1 MWFRPRQPGHNIEI
15 WFIMTIK
22 INLNSDMGESFGA
35 WTMGDDDTLLTVVKS
50 ANIACGFH
58 GGDPMVMDHTV
69 RAALAN
75 GVSLGAHPSFQ
86 DLHGFGRR
94 EMKISH
100 AEAENITAYQIGA
113 LQGITAAAGGQVT
126 HVKPHGA
133 INNMACRDRALA
145 DALARAVKA
154 VDPNLIML
162 APTGSELLAA
172 SRAINLPTA
181 SEVFA
186 DRTYGDD
193 GNLTPRGNPDAMVH
207 DPDQAVAN
215 VLAMIRDQQLVS
227 TSGKEIPAEVQSICV
242 HGDGPTAIALARA
255 VRAGIEA
262 EGIAIAP
269 LPEVIA
275 A

>member
-1 MWFRPRQPGHNIEI
+1 
-15 WFIMTIK
+15 
-22 INLNSDMGESFGA
+22 
-35 WTMGDDDTLLTVVKS
+35 
-50 ANIACGFH
+50 
-58 GGDPMVMDHTV
+58 
-69 RAALAN
+69 
-75 GVSLGAHPSFQ
+75 
-86 DLHGFGRR
+86 
-94 EMKISH
+94 
-100 AEAENITAYQIGA
+100 
-113 LQGITAAAGGQVT
+113 
-126 HVKPHGA
+126 
-133 INNMACRDRALA
+133 MACRDRALA

>member
-1 MWFRPRQPGHNIEI
+1 
-15 WFIMTIK
+15 
-22 INLNSDMGESFGA
+22 
-35 WTMGDDDTLLTVVKS
+35 
-50 ANIACGFH
+50 
-58 GGDPMVMDHTV
+58 
-69 RAALAN
+69 
-75 GVSLGAHPSFQ
+75 
-86 DLHGFGRR
+86 
-94 EMKISH
+94 
-100 AEAENITAYQIGA
+100 
-113 LQGITAAAGGQVT
+113 
-126 HVKPHGA
+126 
-133 INNMACRDRALA
+133 MACRDRALA

-227 TSGKEIPAEVQSICV
+227 TSGKEIPAQ
-242 HGDGPTAIALARA
+242 
-255 VRAGIEA
+255 
-262 EGIAIAP
+262 
-269 LPEVIA
+269 
-275 A
+275 

>member
-1 MWFRPRQPGHNIEI
+1 
-15 WFIMTIK
+15 
-22 INLNSDMGESFGA
+22 
-35 WTMGDDDTLLTVVKS
+35 
-50 ANIACGFH
+50 
-58 GGDPMVMDHTV
+58 
-69 RAALAN
+69 
-75 GVSLGAHPSFQ
+75 
-86 DLHGFGRR
+86 
-94 EMKISH
+94 
-100 AEAENITAYQIGA
+100 
-113 LQGITAAAGGQVT
+113 
-126 HVKPHGA
+126 
-133 INNMACRDRALA
+133 
-145 DALARAVKA
+145 
-154 VDPNLIML
+154 
-162 APTGSELLAA
+162 
-172 SRAINLPTA
+172 
-181 SEVFA
+181 
-186 DRTYGDD
+186 DD